1 MFEVTLLKHS
11 FSCLKFQIG
20 VDIFI
25 KCNSLILSFFIFN
38 LFFFTL
44 SWPNITPRDVPWIS
58 KDRPQLNFRYLRL
71 VGFPAIFLV
80 VAKILFLV
88 YNWWKLCK
96 RLNVKPWYGL
106 FNTLF
111 PIYFLKKASIKF
123 SLYSGK
129 WKCSTRVQV
138 MFLVLSQI
146 FMIRKKILWT
156 YLIFNIKLQLNWH
169 FKSVNQGDEKR
180 LQEVLH

>member
-96 RLNVKPWYGL
+96 RLNVKPWHGL
-106 FNTLF
+106 FKHYFPFISYKKLLLNFHSIQVNEIAPPEFKLCFLF
-111 PIYFLKKASIKF
+111 YRRSSWSKKKF
-123 SLYSGK
+123 
-129 WKCSTRVQV
+129 CEH
-138 MFLVLSQI
+138 I
-146 FMIRKKILWT
+146 
-156 YLIFNIKLQLNWH
+156 
-169 FKSVNQGDEKR
+169 
-180 LQEVLH
+180 

>member
-11 FSCLKFQIG
+11 FSRLKFQIG
-20 VDIFI
+20 VDIFV
-25 KCNSLILSFFIFN
+25 KCNSLIFC
-38 LFFFTL
+38 LFSYLTFSSL
-44 SWPNITPRDVPWIS
+44 HLVGRILHLEMSLEYQ
-58 KDRPQLNFRYLRL
+58 DRPQLNFRYLRL

-96 RLNVKPWYGL
+96 RLNVKPWHGL

-111 PIYFLKKASIKF
+111 PIYFLQKASIKF

-146 FMIRKKILWT
+146 FMIKKKILWT